1 MDPQEHPFAQSPDIQ
16 SPDIPSPDPAPT
28 GHRPG
33 DPSAEFLAPAEEAM
47 SPLSFGRFFL
57 KEVIQIIL
65 PAIVLA
71 VTIHLFLAQATVVY
85 GQSMEPNL
93 HPLERLVIEKVSYR
107 LHPPK
112 RFDIVVVDLPIMDE
126 LLIKRI
132 VGLPGE
138 TVEIRDGILYID
150 GQPVPEPEER
160 FADGT
165 NLAPVTL
172 GPDSYFVLGDNR
184 ANSNDSRVFGP
195 IHRSNIVGRAWL
207 RYWPL
212 ERITQFE

>member
-1 MDPQEHPFAQSPDIQ
+1 MDPNERLSTSSADLNSPNATSGPPRLEDL
-16 SPDIPSPDPAPT
+16 PNN
-28 GHRPG
+28 PG
-33 DPSAEFLAPAEEAM
+33 PPPEAGM
-47 SPLSFGRFFL
+47 SPFSFVRFFL

-107 LHPPK
+107 LHPPR
-112 RFDIVVVDLPIMDE
+112 RFDIVVVDLPTMDE

-138 TVEIRDGILYID
+138 TVEIRNGILYIN
-150 GQPVPEPEER
+150 GQAIPEPEER
-160 FADGT
+160 FTDSA

-195 IHRSNIVGRAWL
+195 IHRSSIVGKAWL

-212 ERITQFE
+212 ERITYFE